1 VKVSTRSDTVTR
13 GWSGERIASLLWLV
27 PAGVSALLLL
37 RFLMRLLGVRY
48 DTPLPG
54 AIYTL
59 TDPMV
64 RPLYRWLPA
73 PERFDLYAVEWAS
86 VAVAGVV
93 IAGALAL
100 FVAGLLVSRVIPK
113 GRA

>member
-1 VKVSTRSDTVTR
+1 VTR
-13 GWSGERIASLLWLV
+13 GLSGDRIASLLWLV

-86 VAVAGVV
+86 VVAAGVV
-93 IAGALAL
+93 IAVALAL
-100 FVAGLLVSRVIPK
+100 FTVGLIVSRLLRRGKAV
-113 GRA
+113 GS

>member
-1 VKVSTRSDTVTR
+1 VTR
-13 GWSGERIASLLWLV
+13 GWSGGRIASLLWLV
-27 PAGVSALLLL
+27 PAGVSGLLLL

-54 AIYTL
+54 AIYTW
-59 TDPMV
+59 TDSMV

-86 VAVAGVV
+86 VAAAGVV
-93 IAGALAL
+93 VAAALAL
-100 FVAGLLVSRVIPK
+100 FAVGLLVSRLFRG
-113 GRA
+113 GRIAGSR